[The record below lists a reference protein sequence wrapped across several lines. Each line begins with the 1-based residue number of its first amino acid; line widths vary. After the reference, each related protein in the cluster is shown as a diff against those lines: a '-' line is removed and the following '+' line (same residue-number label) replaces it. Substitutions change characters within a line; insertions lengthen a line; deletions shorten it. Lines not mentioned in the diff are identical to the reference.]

1 MEDSRVECCGI
12 WCEDFAFMKAV
23 RLVEVGKPLRLETL
37 PLPQIGPEEVL
48 VRVHTAGICHSD
60 AHYRAGV
67 SNASPLPMTLGHE
80 IAGVAEEI
88 GTNVKHIAKGAR
100 ICVHYM
106 ATCGACAAC
115 SAGHEQFC
123 ATGRMIG
130 KHWDGGYAEFARIP
144 ARSLFVLPEEIQF
157 TQGAIM
163 MCSSATSLHALRK
176 ARLQAGESVAIF
188 GFGGLG
194 FSAVQLA
201 KAMGAG
207 DVFAVDINPAK
218 LRMAARFGAIPIN
231 AGKNDPVEQIR
242 EATQGQGADVAL
254 ELIGKPETMD
264 AAVRCLG
271 RFGRAAL
278 VGLTR
283 QSFAVAPYENV
294 INKEAEIIGVS
305 DHLASEIP
313 LLLELARTG
322 KLQIPDAVI
331 RTISLDAKLVNETLD
346 DLESATDCI
355 RTVIKPNQDA

>member
-1 MEDSRVECCGI
+1 
-12 WCEDFAFMKAV
+12 
-23 RLVEVGKPLRLETL
+23 
-37 PLPQIGPEEVL
+37 
-48 VRVHTAGICHSD
+48 
-60 AHYRAGV
+60 
-67 SNASPLPMTLGHE
+67 
-80 IAGVAEEI
+80 
-88 GTNVKHIAKGAR
+88 
-100 ICVHYM
+100 
-106 ATCGACAAC
+106 
-115 SAGHEQFC
+115 
-123 ATGRMIG
+123 
-130 KHWDGGYAEFARIP
+130 
-144 ARSLFVLPEEIQF
+144 
-157 TQGAIM
+157 M

-176 ARLQAGESVAIF
+176 ARLQAGESAAIF

-201 KAMGAG
+201 KALGAG

-218 LRMAARFGAIPIN
+218 LRMAAQIGAIPID
-231 AGKNDPVEQIR
+231 AGKGDPVEQIR
-242 EATQGQGADVAL
+242 EATQGRGANVAL

-313 LLLELARTG
+313 LLLEWARTG

-331 RTISLDAKLVNETLD
+331 RVISLDAKLVNEALD
-346 DLESATDCI
+346 GLEKATDFI
-355 RTVIKPNQDA
+355 RTVIKPNAAS

>member
-1 MEDSRVECCGI
+1 
-12 WCEDFAFMKAV
+12 MKAV
-23 RLVEVGKPLRLETL
+23 RLIEVGKALGLEIL
-37 PLPQIGPEEVL
+37 PAPEIGAEEVL
-48 VRVHTAGICHSD
+48 VRVLAAGICHSD

-67 SNASPLPMTLGHE
+67 SNAGPLPMTLGHE

-88 GTNVKHIAKGAR
+88 GANVKHIAMGAR
-100 ICVHYM
+100 VCVHYM

-115 SAGHEQFC
+115 LTGHEQFC

-130 KHWDGGYAEFARIP
+130 KHLDGGYAEFARIP
-144 ARSLFVLPEEIQF
+144 ARSLFVLPDEIPF
-157 TQGAIM
+157 VQGAVM

-176 ARLQAGESVAIF
+176 ARLQPGESAAIF

-194 FSAVQLA
+194 FSALQLA
-201 KAMGAG
+201 KALGAG
-207 DVFAVDINPAK
+207 DVFAVDIHPGK
-218 LRMAARFGAIPIN
+218 LRLAAQFGAIPID
-231 AGKNDPVEQIR
+231 ARQGDAVEQIR
-242 EATQGQGADVAL
+242 AATQGSGADVAL

-294 INKEAEIIGVS
+294 INKEVEIIGVS

-313 LLLELARTG
+313 SLLEWARTG
-322 KLQIPDAVI
+322 KLQIPAAVTRI
-331 RTISLDAKLVNETLD
+331 IPLDAKLVNEALD
-346 DLESATDCI
+346 GLERAGDYV
-355 RTVIKPNQDA
+355 RTVIKP

>member
-1 MEDSRVECCGI
+1 
-12 WCEDFAFMKAV
+12 MKAI
-23 RLVEVGKPLRLETL
+23 RLMEVGKPLELETL
-37 PLPQIGPEEVL
+37 PTPQIGPDEVL
-48 VRVHTAGICHSD
+48 VRVRASGICHSD

-67 SNASPLPMTLGHE
+67 STVSPLPMTLGHE

-88 GTNVKHIAKGAR
+88 GTNVKHIARGAR
-100 ICVHYM
+100 VCVHYM
-106 ATCGACAAC
+106 ATCGRCAAC

-130 KHWDGGYAEFARIP
+130 KQWDGGYAEFARIP
-144 ARSLFVLPEEIQF
+144 ARSLFVLPDEIPF
-157 TQGAIM
+157 VQGAVM

-194 FSAVQLA
+194 FSAMQLA
-201 KAMGAG
+201 KALGAG
-207 DVFAVDINPAK
+207 NVFAVDINPAK
-218 LRMAARFGAIPIN
+218 LRMAAQLGAIPID
-231 AGKNDPVEQIR
+231 AGKGNPAEQIR
-242 EATQGQGADVAL
+242 AATQGRGADVAL

-271 RFGRAAL
+271 RLGRAAL
-278 VGLTR
+278 VGLMR

-313 LLLELARTG
+313 LLLELARAG
-322 KLQIPDAVI
+322 KLQIPAAVI
-331 RTISLDAKLVNETLD
+331 QTIALDAKLVNEVLD
-346 DLESATDCI
+346 GLEKATDYI
-355 RTVIKPNQDA
+355 RTVIQPDVDC